1 MRQMIIY
8 NMLKVML
15 MCSLVIAVYAT
26 SAINHNPEVDA
37 PQEMSK
43 EGAAEY
49 EQAVKQTK
57 FYKKMKGITDEIDR
71 TIERARKYLASG
83 DTNMLSQENSNY
95 QDFLEQNNLT
105 PVQDAYLSQ
114 VYVYSGDLYDLL
126 SIPKIAEN
134 IEDKVHRKIVI
145 KRALNIAEYDMR
157 ECEICMSVNHP
168 NVLQTYFVYE
178 AMPESYQKDNQTIV
192 WLFQEYLENKI
203 PAIYNEGSVQE
214 KALKIQHRTIIRDVA
229 RGLSYLHKNR
239 IIHLDVKIQNTV
251 GTYSKSRGRI
261 IYKIIDFGFSRILN
275 EEEPSIHIKNR
286 AFGTDPFRSPEV
298 YLKSI
303 HGYSSDVWCLGLLAA
318 YVGNIH
324 IASNRWAKKK
334 GISVNITGEQIPINA
349 DMGHV
354 YEKFLNGTIKIAI
367 GPEYPVILAEFIKAC
382 TVRDEKERPTVD
394 ELLENH
400 PYLQSN
406 NALYAEEVTGDVE
419 KYTI

>member
-8 NMLKVML
+8 NVLKVML
-15 MCSLVIAVYAT
+15 MCSLVVAVYAT
-26 SAINHNPEVDA
+26 SAINHNPEKDA
-37 PQEMSK
+37 LQEMSK
-43 EGAAEY
+43 KGAAEY

-57 FYKKMKGITDEIDR
+57 FYKKMKEITDEIDR
-71 TIERARKYLASG
+71 TIERARKYAVSE
-83 DTNMLSQENSNY
+83 DTTMLNQENRNY
-95 QDFLEQNNLT
+95 LDFLAQHNLT

-145 KRALNIAEYDMR
+145 KRALNITEYDMR
-157 ECEICMSVNHP
+157 ECEICMNINHP
-168 NVLQTYFVYE
+168 NILQSYFVYE

-203 PAIYNEGSVQE
+203 PTLYNEGSVQE
-214 KALKIQHRTIIRDVA
+214 NALKIQHRTIIRDVA

-239 IIHLDVKIQNTV
+239 IVHLDVKIQNTV
-251 GTYSKSRGRI
+251 GTYSKSRGRV
-261 IYKIIDFGFSRILN
+261 IYKIIDFGFSRILK
-275 EEEPSIHIKNR
+275 EGETSIYIQNR

-303 HGYSSDVWCLGLLAA
+303 HGYSADVWCLGLLAA

-334 GISVNITGEQIPINA
+334 GLSDDIPTEQKPINA

-354 YEKFLNGTIKIAI
+354 YQKFLDGTIKIAI
-367 GPEYPVILAEFIKAC
+367 GPEYPVILADFIKVC
-382 TVRDEKERPTVD
+382 TVRDEKKRPTVD

-406 NALYAEEVTGDVE
+406 KVLCVEEATGDVE